1 MGQLIHL
8 QELETSFLA
17 GVPILAISPDSP
29 EKTRELIED
38 VRRTK
43 HVRLTHRFL
52 SDEHLAV
59 IDAYGVRNTK
69 GAATVR
75 PAMILLDRAGRELW
89 RFTERKVQMSPTD
102 AELSAAVRLLKHRA
116 HVR

>member
-8 QELETSFLA
+8 EELKTSLLA
-17 GVPILAISPDSP
+17 GIAILAISPDP
-29 EKTRELIED
+29 AEKTRGMVAEVERKQS
-38 VRRTK
+38 VRM
-43 HVRLTHRFL
+43 THRFL
-52 SDEHLAV
+52 SDGDLAV

-75 PAMILLDRAGRELW
+75 PAMILLDRKGREIW

-102 AELSAAVRLLKHRA
+102 AELADAVRLLKHRS